1 MSRRPK
7 TPPDA
12 PDKPNAPDDDARL
25 WAEVARS
32 VTPLKRPAPP
42 LAAKPA
48 TPARPAGEAGGKARK
63 KTPDAAGPK
72 PRTPVPTI
80 GGSRPDAPPVTV
92 AGAAGGLAHG
102 DAPGVDKRT
111 ATRFKRGLMAIE
123 ATLDLHGHTRDSGR
137 QALTTFLQAH
147 QAAGRR
153 CVLVITGKGLK
164 GDDWSPG
171 VLREAVPG
179 WLNAPPLREIVLSFS
194 YAQPQHGGS
203 GALYVLLKRS
213 R

>member
-7 TPPDA
+7 PTEPPG
-12 PDKPNAPDDDARL
+12 DDDARL

-32 VTPLKRPAPP
+32 VKPLKKPAAPPAEPAPKSRGV
-42 LAAKPA
+42 AAPA
-48 TPARPAGEAGGKARK
+48 PTAREAASKSQLQVPKIGGKA
-63 KTPDAAGPK
+63 AAE
-72 PRTPVPTI
+72 RPVAVVGEPE
-80 GGSRPDAPPVTV
+80 PVRR
-92 AGAAGGLAHG
+92 HG

-111 ATRFKRGLMAIE
+111 AARFKRGLMPIE

-137 QALTTFLQAH
+137 QSLTTFLQSH

-179 WLNAPPLREIVLSFS
+179 WLNAPPLRDIVLSFA